1 MCPRDQPRLGELGG
15 GRHLDLSKYFPN
27 STCPRK
33 EVGGFRKLGLQPMI
47 FKQARNPNH
56 LTKSSGG
63 NMSSWVGSKGWNSSL
78 ANNPVQIFIEGRSR
92 WSCQASSAG
101 NSIVLALLVLLVQVK

>member
-47 FKQARNPNH
+47 FKQARNP
-56 LTKSSGG
+56 
-63 NMSSWVGSKGWNSSL
+63 
-78 ANNPVQIFIEGRSR
+78 VQIFIEGRSR